1 MRRRATRWVD
11 SESVRLYQGIIFISY
26 AIAGIQSLALGS
38 PPTVVAQAMGP
49 WVSLMW
55 TGLLIAC
62 PILSGLGYLLRKRPG
77 GLWLLV
83 AGDAGAACAT
93 AAYVVAV
100 LQATWAERAT
110 FSAWSAA
117 ALTACAVLI
126 LARDLRRLRQFQRAV
141 KEVSRE

>member
-1 MRRRATRWVD
+1 MRRHATRWVD
-11 SESVRLYQGIIFISY
+11 SESVRLYQGIIFIGY
-26 AIAGIQSLALGS
+26 AIAGIQSLAMGS
-38 PPTVVAQAMGP
+38 PPTAVGQAMGH
-49 WVSLMW
+49 VVALMW

-62 PILSGLGYLLRKRPG
+62 PVLSGLGYLARKRPG

-100 LQATWAERAT
+100 LQATWAERAS
-110 FSAWSAA
+110 FAAWNAA
-117 ALTACAVLI
+117 SLTACAVLI
-126 LARDLRRLRQFQRAV
+126 LARDLRRLRQFERAV